1 MPFTKLKLT
10 SNLCANF
17 NSHNYFLFFL
27 QQTIE
32 QWRLVF
38 IIAAANLGLSAVV
51 YTIWG
56 TSDEQP
62 WNTDGKF
69 VTENAEVVQELTLT
83 AKKNKEIEIDN
94 KSSSMID
101 IST

>member
-1 MPFTKLKLT
+1 M
-10 SNLCANF
+10 
-17 NSHNYFLFFL
+17 
-27 QQTIE
+27 
-32 QWRLVF
+32 
-38 IIAAANLGLSAVV
+38 GLSAVV

-101 IST
+101 ISTWLRLDCDQKRINNESLNMLIFPVTDAWISDLMEFHWQNM